1 MSEITQ
7 VQRDEIAQLRIE
19 TEQARAHNKR
29 ARFSQEYRSRI
40 LALRK
45 QGVTHRH
52 LWEELR
58 LGGGLVSGWEK
69 QAAVANNS
77 GDAPRVIPV
86 RTAPQA
92 GPKALSAAAPQAL
105 SLRLGAFRLTI
116 QVA

>member
-1 MSEITQ
+1 MSENTQ
-7 VQRDEIAQLRIE
+7 EQRNEIAQLRIE
-19 TEQARAHNKR
+19 TEQARAHHKR

-52 LWEELR
+52 QC
-58 LGGGLVSGWEK
+58 VTS
-69 QAAVANNS
+69 NS

-86 RTAPQA
+86 RAAPQA
-92 GPKALSAAAPQAL
+92 GPQVL

>member
-1 MSEITQ
+1 MSENTQ
-7 VQRDEIAQLRIE
+7 EQRNEIAQLRIE
-19 TEQARAHNKR
+19 TEQARAHHKR

-52 LWEELR
+52 HCEGLR
-58 LGGGLVSGWEK
+58 LGGSLVSGWEQ
-69 QAAVANNS
+69 QAVVTSNS

-86 RTAPQA
+86 RAAPQA
-92 GPKALSAAAPQAL
+92 GPQVL